1 MVCVKWV
8 RNGNLD
14 IPKFKALKMHYDS
27 TVFSEYRH
35 SILPNIYVYLCDSI
49 EWRIGSSFSS
59 FD

>member
-27 TVFSEYRH
+27 IVFA
-35 SILPNIYVYLCDSI
+35 L
-49 EWRIGSSFSS
+49 
-59 FD
+59 